1 MKNAKMWA
9 IVVAVAVA
17 GIASISIARA
27 DEVQAK
33 SLLKAMS
40 DYLGAQKTISFDYDS
55 NLEIVSSQQ
64 QKVGLAS
71 SGTLTL
77 ERPDKL
83 RATRTGGFANVEMVF
98 DGKTLSL
105 LGKNANLYAQVE
117 APGTIDHL
125 VDELRDKYH
134 RPVPAADLLM
144 SDPYKELMP
153 PVTDVKDLGSGV
165 IRGIECDHL
174 AFRTKEVDWQI
185 WIAQGAR
192 PYPCRYVITSKK
204 VTGGP
209 QYTLDIRAWKA
220 DGEVASD
227 AFKLEIPP
235 GAQKLTP
242 GQIPDLDDVP
252 AFSRR
257 KEQSDYV
264 QAHRC
269 CVAGCNHLVLL
280 PGTRRPIRDSGLAE
294 LRLHRRGRRRPPPD
308 ADECRRRR
316 ATDLASLCGR
326 GLLLGERCVPTD
338 EFQPRK
344 FLRNLPRPDFLGDL
358 LNLRLP

>member
-1 MKNAKMWA
+1 MKSAKMSA
-9 IVVAVAVA
+9 IVLAVAAA
-17 GIASISIARA
+17 GMASMSVARA
-27 DEVQAK
+27 DEAQAK

-40 DYLGAQKTISFDYDS
+40 DYLAAQKTISFEYDT
-55 NLEIVSSQQ
+55 NLEIVTTQQ
-64 QKVGLAS
+64 QKIGLAS

-77 ERPDKL
+77 NRPDKL
-83 RATRTGGFANVEMVF
+83 HATRTGGFANVEMVF

-153 PVTDVKDLGSGV
+153 LVTDVKDLGSGV
-165 IRGIECDHL
+165 IHGVECDHL

-204 VTGGP
+204 VKGSP

-220 DGEVASD
+220 GGEVASD
-227 AFKLEIPP
+227 GFKLEIPP
-235 GAQKLTP
+235 GAKKLTP
-242 GQIPDLDDVP
+242 GQIPDLDDIP
-252 AFSRR
+252 ALF
-257 KEQSDYV
+257 K
-264 QAHRC
+264 AKG
-269 CVAGCNHLVLL
+269 A
-280 PGTRRPIRDSGLAE
+280 
-294 LRLHRRGRRRPPPD
+294 
-308 ADECRRRR
+308 
-316 ATDLASLCGR
+316 
-326 GLLLGERCVPTD
+326 
-338 EFQPRK
+338 K
-344 FLRNLPRPDFLGDL
+344 
-358 LNLRLP
+358 

>member
-1 MKNAKMWA
+1 MKSAKMSA
-9 IVVAVAVA
+9 VVLAFAAA
-17 GIASISIARA
+17 GMATISVARA
-27 DEVQAK
+27 DEAQAR

-40 DYLGAQKTISFDYDS
+40 DYLAAQKTISFEYDT
-55 NLEIVSSQQ
+55 NLEIVTKQQ
-64 QKVGLAS
+64 QKIGLAS
-71 SGTLTL
+71 SGTLAL

-105 LGKNANLYAQVE
+105 LGKNANLYAQIE

-144 SDPYKELMP
+144 SDYKELMP
-153 PVTDVKDLGSGV
+153 QVTDVKDLGSGV
-165 IRGIECDHL
+165 IRGVECDHL

-204 VTGGP
+204 VKGSP
-209 QYTLDIRAWKA
+209 QYTIDIRAWKA
-220 DGEVASD
+220 AGEVASD

-242 GQIPDLDDVP
+242 GQIPDFDDI
-252 AFSRR
+252 
-257 KEQSDYV
+257 
-264 QAHRC
+264 
-269 CVAGCNHLVLL
+269 
-280 PGTRRPIRDSGLAE
+280 PGIFKAKGA
-294 LRLHRRGRRRPPPD
+294 
-308 ADECRRRR
+308 
-316 ATDLASLCGR
+316 
-326 GLLLGERCVPTD
+326 
-338 EFQPRK
+338 K
-344 FLRNLPRPDFLGDL
+344 
-358 LNLRLP
+358 

>member
-1 MKNAKMWA
+1 MKNAKISA
-9 IVVAVAVA
+9 IALAVAAA
-17 GIASISIARA
+17 GMASISVARA
-27 DEVQAK
+27 DETQAK
-33 SLLKAMS
+33 SLLKAMA
-40 DYLGAQKTISFDYDS
+40 DYLGAQKTISFEYDT
-55 NLEIVSSQQ
+55 NLELVTKQQ
-64 QKVGLAS
+64 QKIGLAS
-71 SGTLTL
+71 SGTLAL

-105 LGKNANLYAQVE
+105 LGKNANVYAQIE

-144 SDPYKELMP
+144 SDPYKELMA

-174 AFRTKEVDWQI
+174 AFRTNEVDWQI

-204 VTGGP
+204 VKGSP

-220 DGEVASD
+220 GGEVPSD

-235 GAQKLTP
+235 DAQKLTP
-242 GQIPDLDDVP
+242 GQIPDLDDIP
-252 AFSRR
+252 
-257 KEQSDYV
+257 
-264 QAHRC
+264 
-269 CVAGCNHLVLL
+269 
-280 PGTRRPIRDSGLAE
+280 
-294 LRLHRRGRRRPPPD
+294 
-308 ADECRRRR
+308 
-316 ATDLASLCGR
+316 SLFKAKGA
-326 GLLLGERCVPTD
+326 
-338 EFQPRK
+338 K
-344 FLRNLPRPDFLGDL
+344 
-358 LNLRLP
+358 